1 MEILDKKVFNVIFT
15 FMEKLSTKPNVQ
27 YSYQNAQIFLVIKV
41 GLKWPIK
48 NKLIHRVI
56 FKTIEVLSA

>member
-27 YSYQNAQIFLVIKV
+27 YSYQNAQIFRIRLRKM
-41 GLKWPIK
+41 
-48 NKLIHRVI
+48 IH
-56 FKTIEVLSA
+56 